1 MYVSKPAHRYETR
14 FSRSN
19 YVAAPYISKIGES
32 SIKVIGPKCW
42 TNISTDLK
50 KLPFRK
56 TFSKQLKKLYL
67 SELPTEKRTRNL
79 NLPKTKEVEMIPD
92 VEVILSTSIYD
103 STFFGFW
110 RLKSCLIC
118 YLVAHISY
126 SFFFYFIYICCV
138 KYWLYSFSL
147 FVVVLFISL
156 LGMVGGVCILTG
168 IVSSNFVLYC
178 FLILSLW
185 ALLFLK
191 GSPLRLSSGTWSRG
205 CLWAAGGPS

>member
-1 MYVSKPAHRYETR
+1 MYSISNDLLPRVFSMYVSKPAHRYETR

-103 STFFGFW
+103 STFLGF
-110 RLKSCLIC
+110 
-118 YLVAHISY
+118 
-126 SFFFYFIYICCV
+126 
-138 KYWLYSFSL
+138 
-147 FVVVLFISL
+147 
-156 LGMVGGVCILTG
+156 
-168 IVSSNFVLYC
+168 
-178 FLILSLW
+178 
-185 ALLFLK
+185 
-191 GSPLRLSSGTWSRG
+191 
-205 CLWAAGGPS
+205 